1 MKKILVSLG
10 LVILCMASCGKP
22 NRTASNTRSTTT
34 RSTTNTQEVN
44 ICEKTLSGIP
54 VERIRPKKIYSVE
67 DGGDLYN
74 IILVEINGKEICYFD
89 GYRAG
94 GPVYIGD

>member
-10 LVILCMASCGKP
+10 LIILCMASCGKS
-22 NRTASNTRSTTT
+22 NRTASNT

-44 ICEKTLSGIP
+44 IREETLSGIP
-54 VERIRPKKIYSVE
+54 VERVRPKKIYRVE
-67 DGGDLYN
+67 DGGDLYR
-74 IILVEINGKEICYFD
+74 IILVELNGKSFYYFD
-89 GYRAG
+89 GYKAG

>member
-22 NRTASNTRSTTT
+22 NQSASNT

-44 ICEKTLSGIP
+44 ICEKTRSGIP
-54 VERIRPKKIYSVE
+54 VERVRPKKIYKVE
-67 DGGDLYN
+67 GGGDLYN
-74 IILVEINGKEICYFD
+74 IIVVEINGKEICYFD

>member
-22 NRTASNTRSTTT
+22 NRTESNT

-44 ICEKTLSGIP
+44 IREETLSGIP
-54 VERIRPKKIYSVE
+54 VERIRPKKIYRVE
-67 DGGDLYN
+67 GGGDLYN
-74 IILVEINGKEICYFD
+74 IIVVEINGKEICYFD
-89 GYRAG
+89 GYKAG

>member
-10 LVILCMASCGKP
+10 LVILCMASCGKS
-22 NRTASNTRSTTT
+22 NRTASNT

-44 ICEKTLSGIP
+44 IREETLSGIP
-54 VERIRPKKIYSVE
+54 VERIRPKKIYRVE
-67 DGGDLYN
+67 GAGDLNN
-74 IILVEINGKEICYFD
+74 IIVVEINGKEICYFD
-89 GYRAG
+89 GYKAG

>member
-22 NRTASNTRSTTT
+22 NRTASNTRSTT
-34 RSTTNTQEVN
+34 NTQEVN
-44 ICEKTLSGIP
+44 VCEETLSGIP
-54 VERIRPKKIYSVE
+54 VERVKPKKIYKVDDSGNLYRIYLFE
-67 DGGDLYN
+67 LDGKN
-74 IILVEINGKEICYFD
+74 IYYFD
-89 GYRAG
+89 GFKAG